1 MSAANLVGRLHD
13 ALGLD
18 VDPASEQRYT
28 ASLSASVA
36 SSHSS
41 PALVESLAGRLQNPK
56 DGFES
61 PEAFAAARA
70 RVEASRGKA
79 FTDSFVSLLAKLKQD
94 NALSALC
101 REQRADVTASPAR
114 GFGGVGQYSSPA
126 GASHLGVGGGG
137 VGGVGGRGD
146 GGRGGGM
153 ATPPDA
159 SQQGRGGGGGG
170 KRPPHMRSYGNMG
183 VGIDP
188 KIMSPASQSM
198 IKSITGSSSTLG
210 SSLGRR
216 ALAGR
221 GKGGLGGAS
230 ASGDS
235 ETKYGGGGGGGG
247 GGVGGAGR
255 SKLGGGGGG
264 LGSAALASD
273 IGRSLDALQL
283 GRGAGGAHASASS
296 GAADSVAPGSLSP
309 VRLLHPLAHTLP
321 PASTTRNLSST

>member
-101 REQRADVTASPAR
+101 REQRAEAHNFR
-114 GFGGVGQYSSPA
+114 FGRLKVVQ
-126 GASHLGVGGGG
+126 VGGFD
-137 VGGVGGRGD
+137 RLL
-146 GGRGGGM
+146 
-153 ATPPDA
+153 A
-159 SQQGRGGGGGG
+159 
-170 KRPPHMRSYGNMG
+170 K
-183 VGIDP
+183 
-188 KIMSPASQSM
+188 
-198 IKSITGSSSTLG
+198 
-210 SSLGRR
+210 
-216 ALAGR
+216 AL
-221 GKGGLGGAS
+221 GKGCEVERELPLGIL
-230 ASGDS
+230 
-235 ETKYGGGGGGGG
+235 
-247 GGVGGAGR
+247 R
-255 SKLGGGGGG
+255 
-264 LGSAALASD
+264 
-273 IGRSLDALQL
+273 
-283 GRGAGGAHASASS
+283 SS
-296 GAADSVAPGSLSP
+296 GGCPTSV
-309 VRLLHPLAHTLP
+309 
-321 PASTTRNLSST
+321 